1 MASQTVRRAGQA
13 ALAVIGLLLWLGA
26 MWLLARSTQGADQFG
41 KLYGWLFIVNVAG
54 ALTLT
59 VLIVANL
66 VRLVREYKENI
77 PGSRLK
83 SRMVATFV
91 ILSVLP
97 LLLVY
102 YFSVQFMDRGI
113 ESWFSVDVE
122 KGLGDAL
129 NLSRATLEI
138 QMREYLQQ
146 TESIAEQLAGGSPAS
161 LAPRVATLHQR
172 SGALEVTVIG
182 RNNRIIASMSDRS
195 DLAVMARPNEEV
207 MMRIGRA
214 SPSSGWSRLQ
224 MAVIACGRRR

>member
-1 MASQTVRRAGQA
+1 
-13 ALAVIGLLLWLGA
+13 

-41 KLYGWLFIVNVAG
+41 KLYGWLFLVNVAG
-54 ALTLT
+54 GLTLL
-59 VLIVANL
+59 VLIVSNL
-66 VRLVREYKENI
+66 VRLVREYRQNV

-102 YFSVQFMDRGI
+102 YFSVQFMNRGI

-138 QMREYLQQ
+138 QMREYMEQ
-146 TESIAEQLAGGSPAS
+146 TDALAEQLGGKPRAA
-161 LAPRVATLHQR
+161 LAPAVAALQR
-172 SGALEVTVIG
+172 
-182 RNNRIIASMSDRS
+182 RS
-195 DLAVMARPNEEV
+195 DAIEITVLN
-207 MMRIGRA
+207 
-214 SPSSGWSRLQ
+214 WSW
-224 MAVIACGRRR
+224 